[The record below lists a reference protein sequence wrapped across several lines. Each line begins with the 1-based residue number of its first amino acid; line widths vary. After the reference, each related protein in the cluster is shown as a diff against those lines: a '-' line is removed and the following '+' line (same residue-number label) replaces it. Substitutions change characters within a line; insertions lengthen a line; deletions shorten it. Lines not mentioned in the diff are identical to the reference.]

1 MVNIL
6 TADKWDAG
14 KLVPP
19 LLSDLDRF
27 LLHGFIFSGHSL
39 VVGMLDEISHVV
51 GLESI
56 QQVEKVSAIRP
67 STVFSRVRQVHHHLL
82 VAEKHG
88 IEFLD

>member
-14 KLVPP
+14 KLLPP
-19 LLSDLDRF
+19 LLSDLNCF
-27 LLHGFIFSGHSL
+27 LLHGFIFSCHSL

-67 STVFSRVRQVHHHLL
+67 STVFAQVRQVLHHFL
-82 VAEKHG
+82 VVEKHG
-88 IEFLD
+88 VEFLH

>member
-27 LLHGFIFSGHSL
+27 LLHGLIFSCHSL

-67 STVFSRVRQVHHHLL
+67 STVSARVRQVNHNFI

-88 IEFLD
+88 VEFLH

>member
-27 LLHGFIFSGHSL
+27 LLHGFVFSGHSL

-51 GLESI
+51 GLDSV
-56 QQVEKVSAIRP
+56 QQVEEVSAIRL
-67 STVFSRVRQVHHHLL
+67 STVLARVRQVTHHFL
-82 VAEKHG
+82 VVEKHG
-88 IEFLD
+88 VEFLH

>member
-1 MVNIL
+1 MVIIL

-27 LLHGFIFSGHSL
+27 HLHGFVFSGHSL
-39 VVGMLDEISHVV
+39 VVGMLDEISHVI

-56 QQVEKVSAIRP
+56 QQVEEESAIRL
-67 STVFSRVRQVHHHLL
+67 STVLARVR
-82 VAEKHG
+82 
-88 IEFLD
+88 